1 MRVRK
6 KISDNLPHSH
16 IAIIIIIVTVAI
28 IVTITMA
35 IIIGVAI
42 GDVLQCYEMA
52 DFSKLVRFGEG
63 LPSATEDSNQVV
75 VL

>member
-35 IIIGVAI
+35 IIIG
-42 GDVLQCYEMA
+42 DVLQCYEMA

-63 LPSATEDSNQVV
+63 VNFC
-75 VL
+75 